1 MDKKPYSNNISHL
14 PISKQEE
21 HVQALSSALNDL
33 IRKAKHNQVTQEKYF
48 ELELYFLQSTSLLTL
63 FDRLLKELSSKLD
76 LEVVELQLVDP
87 NNEIQLIVNDIYGEL
102 EYKNLQYI
110 DHPCSLEILYDN
122 NLNIHLSQS
131 TELIK
136 KLFKFSRGK
145 VYSVAMLPLV
155 RENQLIGSIHLG
167 SHNKQRFAPGLDTYF
182 LQHLGSIIG
191 ICVENAFNQE
201 QFKLLSLVDLLTKTK
216 NRRYFIQSLTKEV
229 ARASRSKTPIS
240 CLFLDLDHFKR
251 VNDKHGHLT
260 GDRALQ
266 SVANCIMPLLRT
278 SDVLARFGGEEFTIM
293 LPDTNEAQ
301 ALEIAER
308 IRIKI
313 SEISIKDDRAQSFTV
328 SVSIGAST
336 WQPDQNKPLTFEQAQ
351 NYLISKADQGVYLA
365 KERGRNCV
373 QVVR

>member
-1 MDKKPYSNNISHL
+1 MDKKTHSNNISHL

-21 HVQALSSALNDL
+21 HVQALSAALNDL
-33 IRKAKHNQVTQEKYF
+33 IKKAKYNQVTQEKYF

-63 FDRLLKELSSKLD
+63 FDRLLTDLAAKLD
-76 LEVVELQLVDP
+76 LELVELQLVDS
-87 NNEIQLIVNDIYGEL
+87 NNEIQLLVSDIYGKL
-102 EYKNLQYI
+102 DYKNLHYVS
-110 DHPCSLEILYDN
+110 HPQALQTLYN
-122 NLNIHLSQS
+122 NDLNIKLSQN
-131 TELIK
+131 TDLIK
-136 KLFKFSRGK
+136 RLFKFARGK
-145 VYSVAMLPLV
+145 VYSVAMLPLI
-155 RENQLIGSIHLG
+155 RENQIIGSIHLG

-201 QFKLLSLVDLLTKTK
+201 QFKLLSLVDLLTKSK

-240 CLFLDLDHFKR
+240 CLFLDLDHFKQ

-266 SVANCIMPLLRT
+266 AVAKSIMPLLRT

-293 LPDTNEAQ
+293 LPDTSQFQ

-308 IRIKI
+308 IRKKI
-313 SEISIKDDRAQSFTV
+313 FGISIKDDHNQTFSV
-328 SVSIGAST
+328 SVSIGVST
-336 WQPDQNKPLTFEQAQ
+336 WQPDQNKPLTFEEAQ
-351 NYLISKADQGVYLA
+351 NYLISKADKGVYLA
-365 KERGRNCV
+365 KKNGRNCV
-373 QVVR
+373 QVVI